1 MDKTVKIVRTDKELE
16 CPYLDAELRKTGA
29 NLVILPDDVS
39 TQELLVQTRDA
50 DLILMCYTPI
60 TAQAI
65 AQATRLK
72 GIVKYGVGIDAIDID
87 AARKYKI
94 PVVNIPEYAEGT
106 VAEGAFALMIAL
118 AKKLVPMQTAMQDKG
133 WVWPTERW
141 IGSDIS
147 GKTVGLIGVGKIGKS
162 MARMAGLGFGAKVI
176 GYSPHTSKEDMAK
189 AGVIKYDNL
198 REMIKEC
205 DFVSVHCV
213 LNKDTHH
220 LIGADELRA
229 MKPTAMLINV
239 SRGAIVDEVAL
250 LQALKDKTIA
260 GAALDVYSQEPLN
273 RTDHPMRALFDMDNV
288 ILSPHLTFYTHE
300 AMQRLEQETLARCL
314 EILRGELTL
323 VKSSDPRLVSQEH
336 GVTFPEWF

>member
-1 MDKTVKIVRTDKELE
+1 MDKTIKIVRTDQNLE
-16 CPYLDAELRKTGA
+16 CPHLDQALRETGA

-39 TQELLVQTRDA
+39 AQELLAQTRDA

-60 TAQAI
+60 PAQVI
-65 AQATRLK
+65 EQATRLK

-87 AARKYKI
+87 AARKHKI
-94 PVVNIPEYAEGT
+94 PVVNIPEYAAET

-118 AKKLVPMQTAMQDKG
+118 AKKLVPMQTAMQDAG

-141 IGSDIS
+141 IASDIS

-176 GYSPHTSKEDMAK
+176 GYSPHTSKEKMAK
-189 AGVIKYDNL
+189 AGVQKYDNL

-220 LIGADELRA
+220 LIGAEELA
-229 MKPTAMLINV
+229 CMKSTAMLINV
-239 SRGAIVDEVAL
+239 SRGAIVDEAAL
-250 LQALKDKTIA
+250 LQALKDKAIA
-260 GAALDVYSQEPLN
+260 GAGLDVYSQEPLN
-273 RTDHPMRALFDMDNV
+273 RTDHPMRALFDMENV

-314 EILRGELTL
+314 EILRGEPTL
-323 VKSSDPRLVSQEH
+323 VKSSDPRLVAQEH
-336 GVTFPEWF
+336 GVTFPE